1 MYEQILAKRNKERI
15 NTLQSLTQT
24 QDPWFAQNIK
34 LLTFAEVNLTAL
46 QRILYQVVRGLLKE
60 QQQRHLQ
67 IVHTVQSQSIQEN
80 VLTLLAEYDDVLRDA
95 IPSLSIYSFGKF
107 LR

>member
-15 NTLQSLTQT
+15 ISLQNLTQT
-24 QDPWFAQNIK
+24 QDQWFAQNIK

-46 QRILYQVVRGLLKE
+46 QKILYQVVRGLLKE

-80 VLTLLAEYDDVLRDA
+80 VLTLLAEYDDVLR
-95 IPSLSIYSFGKF
+95 
-107 LR
+107 

>member
-46 QRILYQVVRGLLKE
+46 QRILYQVVRG
-60 QQQRHLQ
+60 
-67 IVHTVQSQSIQEN
+67 
-80 VLTLLAEYDDVLRDA
+80 Y
-95 IPSLSIYSFGKF
+95 
-107 LR
+107 